1 MSDGDQLEKGVFVEP
16 EIRQAARN
24 HGMLLEALRHDVTPT
39 GLHYLLTH
47 FDIPDVDVDAWSL
60 AIDGCVARPSSWSLE
75 QLRELPGVERTVT
88 MECAG
93 NGRALQELRPM
104 SQPWLLEAIGTA
116 RWAGV
121 SLGTLLG
128 HAGVREGATEVVFS
142 GLDRGLDGGV
152 DQYFQRSLPLDV
164 ALSGEVLVAI
174 AMNAAPLPPQ
184 HGAPARLIVPGYYG
198 MTNVKWLSQIT
209 VVNAPFEGYQ
219 QTVAYRVRHRPEDV
233 GELITR
239 MLPRSLMIP
248 PGIPTFPTRERT
260 VFGPCTLR
268 GRAWSGWA
276 PIRAV
281 DVSVDGGAT
290 WEPAEL
296 DTHQSDGHTRWC
308 GWTHRWEEPESG
320 PRVLMSRAHDA
331 AGNTQPSG
339 AESNLGGYLNN
350 SIQRVAVTVAASTG
364 PET

>member
-1 MSDGDQLEKGVFVEP
+1 MTDSGRLEKGAFVEP

-60 AIDGCVARPSSWSLE
+60 AIDGHVARPSSWSLK
-75 QLRELPGVERTVT
+75 QLFELPRVERTVT

-93 NGRALQELRPM
+93 NGRALQESRPL

-116 RWAGV
+116 CWGGV
-121 SLGTLLG
+121 SLAALLE
-128 HAGVREGATEVVFS
+128 HAGVGEGATEVVFT

-164 ALSGEVLVAI
+164 AVAGEVLVAI

-184 HGAPARLIVPGYYG
+184 HGAPARLIVPGWYG
-198 MTNVKWLSQIT
+198 MTNVKWLSRIT
-209 VVNAPFEGYQ
+209 LVDAPFKGHQ
-219 QTVAYRVRHRPEDV
+219 QTVAYRVRHRPEEV
-233 GELITR
+233 GEPITR

-248 PGIPTFPTRERT
+248 PGIPEFPTRERT

-276 PIRAV
+276 PITAV
-281 DVSVDGGAT
+281 DVSVDGGAS

-296 DTHQSDGHTRWC
+296 DSHQSDGHTRWC
-308 GWTHRWEEPESG
+308 GWAHRWGEPESG
-320 PRVLMSRAHDA
+320 PSVLMSRAHDA
-331 AGNTQPSG
+331 AGNTQPAR
-339 AESNLGGYLNN
+339 AEGNLGGYLNN
-350 SIQRVAVTVAASTG
+350 SIQRVTVIVATD
-364 PET
+364 PKTE